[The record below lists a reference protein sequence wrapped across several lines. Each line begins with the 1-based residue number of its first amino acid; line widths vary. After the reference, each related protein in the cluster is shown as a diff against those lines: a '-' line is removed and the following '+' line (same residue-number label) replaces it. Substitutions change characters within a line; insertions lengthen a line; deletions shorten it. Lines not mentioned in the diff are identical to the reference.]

1 MTYAKEYSTQELMAA
16 TVARQ
21 VRDDDVVFIGIGLP
35 LIAGV
40 VAVATH
46 APNAILVYEGGGVG
60 ARTRRVP
67 WSIAD
72 NATTDNAIA
81 AVPMWRVLTELQKGY
96 VTLGI
101 VGGAEI
107 DIFGN
112 VNTTVIPGPGGT
124 YKRPKVRLAG
134 SGGAN
139 DIASAAGRTIIMM
152 NLQAGKF
159 VERVAHITSPG
170 YISGPGAR
178 EKAGLT
184 GGGPMMVC
192 TQKCVFGFDEK
203 TKEMYLQTLFP
214 GVTVD
219 DIKPLVGWDL
229 KVSPDLNVAE
239 LPTEEQVTLM
249 KYFDPEGAILG
260 AKVKSGVPQ
269 SFDDFVKVIKNAYES
284 NPITW

>member
-1 MTYAKEYSTQELMAA
+1 MTYAKEYTTQELMAA

-21 VRDDDVVFIGIGLP
+21 VRNDDVVFIGIGLP

-40 VAVATH
+40 VAVSTH
-46 APNAILVYEGGGVG
+46 ALKAVLVYEGGGVG

-81 AVPMWRVLTELQKGY
+81 AVPMWRVLTELQRGL

-112 VNTTVIPGPGGT
+112 VNTTVIPGSGGT

-184 GGGPMMVC
+184 GGGPIMVC
-192 TQKCVFGFDEK
+192 TQKCVFGFDDK
-203 TKEMYLQTLFP
+203 TKEMYLKTLFP
-214 GVTVD
+214 GVTVE

-229 KVSPDLNVAE
+229 KISPTLDVAE
-239 LPTEEQVTLM
+239 LPTEEQVKLM
-249 KYFDPEGAILG
+249 KYFDPEGTILG
-260 AKVKSGVPQ
+260 AKVKSGAPQ
-269 SFDDFVKVIKNAYES
+269 SFDDFVKTIRNAYEA

>member
-1 MTYAKEYSTQELMAA
+1 MGYAKEYTTQELMAA

-21 VRDDDVVFIGIGLP
+21 VRNDDVVFIGIGLP

-46 APNAILVYEGGGVG
+46 APNAVLVYEGGGVG

-72 NATTDNAIA
+72 NATTDHAIT
-81 AVPMWRVLTELQKGY
+81 AVPMWRVLTELQKGL

-107 DIFGN
+107 DRFGN
-112 VNTTVIPGPGGT
+112 VNTTFIPGPEGN
-124 YKRPKVRLAG
+124 YKRPQIRLAG

-139 DIASAAGRTIIMM
+139 DIASASGRTIIMM

-159 VERVAHITSPG
+159 VERVHHITSPG
-170 YISGPGAR
+170 YLSGPGSR

-184 GGGPMMVC
+184 GGGPIMVC
-192 TQKCVFGFDEK
+192 TQKCIFGFDVA
-203 TKEMYLQTLFP
+203 TKEMYLKSLFP
-214 GVTVD
+214 GVTAD
-219 DIKPLVGWDL
+219 DIKPLVGWNL
-229 KVSPDLNVAE
+229 KISPDLDIAE
-239 LPTEEQVTLM
+239 PPTEEQVRM
-249 KYFDPEGAILG
+249 AKFFDPEGTILG
-260 AKVKSGVPQ
+260 AKIQSGAPQ
-269 SFDDFVKVIKNAYES
+269 TFEYFVKTIKDAYEA

>member
-21 VRDDDVVFIGIGLP
+21 IRDDDVVFIGIGLP

-40 VAVATH
+40 VAVTTH
-46 APNAILVYEGGGVG
+46 APNAVLVYEGGGVG

-81 AVPMWRVLTELQKGY
+81 AVPMWRVLTELQRGF
-96 VTLGI
+96 VSLGI

-124 YKRPKVRLAG
+124 YSRPKVRLAG

-139 DIASAAGRTIIMM
+139 DIASAAGRTIIMI
-152 NLQAGKF
+152 NLEPGKF

-178 EKAGLT
+178 EKAGLAR
-184 GGGPMMVC
+184 GGPIMVC
-192 TQKCVFGFDEK
+192 TQKCVFGFDDK
-203 TKEMYLQTLFP
+203 TKEMYLKTLFP
-214 GVTVD
+214 GVTVE

-229 KVSPDLNVAE
+229 KVSPDLDVAE
-239 LPTEEQVTLM
+239 LPTEDQIRM
-249 KYFDPEGAILG
+249 AKYFDPEGTILG
-260 AKVKSGVPQ
+260 KKVKSGAPQ
-269 SFDDFVKVIKNAYES
+269 SFDDFMKVIKDAYDS

>member
-1 MTYAKEYSTQELMAA
+1 
-16 TVARQ
+16 
-21 VRDDDVVFIGIGLP
+21 
-35 LIAGV
+35 
-40 VAVATH
+40 
-46 APNAILVYEGGGVG
+46 
-60 ARTRRVP
+60 
-67 WSIAD
+67 
-72 NATTDNAIA
+72 
-81 AVPMWRVLTELQKGY
+81 MWRVLTELQRGL

-170 YISGPGAR
+170 FISGPGAR

-184 GGGPMMVC
+184 GGGPIMVC
-192 TQKCVFGFDEK
+192 TQKCVFGFDDQ
-203 TKEMYLQTLFP
+203 TKEMYLKTLFP
-214 GVTVD
+214 GVTVED
-219 DIKPLVGWDL
+219 VKPLVGWDL
-229 KVSPDLNVAE
+229 KVSPALDVAE
-239 LPTEEQVTLM
+239 LPTEEQVNMM
-249 KYFDPEGAILG
+249 KYFDPEGTILG
-260 AKVKSGVPQ
+260 AKVKSGGPQ
-269 SFDDFVKVIKNAYES
+269 SFDDFVKTIRNAYEA